1 MDRFA
6 AYSFV
11 FLLAGA
17 HPAAAVIIDSG
28 DGTGNTSAPSP
39 DPGWSNVGLRGTWGA
54 VYLGD
59 GWVLTANHVGAGTV
73 ELDGI
78 SYPHLPS
85 LVTQIKNGDGST
97 ADLLVFGLASPHPPL
112 PDVTL
117 ALTSP
122 ALGEPA
128 ILIGPG
134 VNRGAATSWQ
144 PNPPL
149 PQTIDGYDW
158 GAGSAMRWGTN
169 EISSSVAM
177 LVLDTMAISTEFDE
191 TASAHECQAANG
203 DSGGALFVD
212 NGGAWELAGILF
224 AVGTYLNQPAATSL
238 YGNPT
243 YAADIAT
250 YRDAIL
256 DVTSVPEPSGGL
268 LAGLALLS
276 ALNSRAARR
285 R

>member
-59 GWVLTANHVGAGTV
+59 GWVLTANHVGVGTV
-73 ELDGI
+73 ELDGT

-112 PDVTL
+112 PAVPARPAASRQTAPLHSTSSL
-117 ALTSP
+117 ATGNTCGVR
-122 ALGEPA
+122 LGKRRGWR
-128 ILIGPG
+128 GPTAARSCG
-134 VNRGAATSWQ
+134 ATS
-144 PNPPL
+144 
-149 PQTIDGYDW
+149 
-158 GAGSAMRWGTN
+158 R
-169 EISSSVAM
+169 
-177 LVLDTMAISTEFDE
+177 TM
-191 TASAHECQAANG
+191 
-203 DSGGALFVD
+203 
-212 NGGAWELAGILF
+212 
-224 AVGTYLNQPAATSL
+224 
-238 YGNPT
+238 
-243 YAADIAT
+243 
-250 YRDAIL
+250 
-256 DVTSVPEPSGGL
+256 
-268 LAGLALLS
+268 
-276 ALNSRAARR
+276 
-285 R
+285 